1 MKRALSSED
10 REVAYTEY
18 ANLLTDKEGSA
29 AKEAVLKA
37 VLEASIYP
45 KETADQFIAQSV
57 KQDLEYE
64 LKGSWNCIVG
74 AKFGLAVNVED
85 NKYAQLF
92 VDEKYNVFIF
102 KNPSLKTGD
111 LKFTN

>member
-1 MKRALSSED
+1 MKRTLSTE
-10 REVAYTEY
+10 EKEIPFTEY
-18 ANLLTDKEGSA
+18 ANYLTDKESSVA
-29 AKEAVLKA
+29 REAILKA
-37 VLEASIYP
+37 VTEAAIYP
-45 KETADQFIAQSV
+45 KESADQFIAQSV
-57 KQDLEYE
+57 KQDLEFE

-92 VDEKYNVFIF
+92 VDERYNIFLF

-111 LKFTN
+111 LKSTN